1 MSFLPGEGLELNGMH
16 AAVAQSAAQRP
27 VDQLMLLDEGPA
39 CEGPGPN
46 GDVEMIHRAGSIDD
60 LDLGI
65 GNVLTDQ
72 RSERV
77 VVDHGLS
84 GGRVPRSDSD
94 NPRASRSV
102 SGRRSALLASI
113 AATPEA
119 ATMPVTPTRMA
130 GTPRAWIGPMWIS
143 KLS

>member
-1 MSFLPGEGLELNGMH
+1 MH
-16 AAVAQSAAQRP
+16 AAVAQSASKRP
-27 VDQLMLLDEGPA
+27 IDQLMLLYERPAFEG
-39 CEGPGPN
+39 CGPN

-65 GNVLTDQ
+65 GNALTDQ
-72 RSERV
+72 RGQRV
-77 VVDHGLS
+77 VVYHGLS
-84 GGRVPRSDSD
+84 GGRVPRNESD

-113 AATPEA
+113 AATPDA